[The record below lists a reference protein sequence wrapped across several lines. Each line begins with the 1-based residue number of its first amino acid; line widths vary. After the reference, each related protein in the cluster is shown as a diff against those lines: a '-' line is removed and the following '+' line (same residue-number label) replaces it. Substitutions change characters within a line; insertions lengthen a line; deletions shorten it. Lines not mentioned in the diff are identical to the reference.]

1 MSGLR
6 KDHKKTKKQ
15 RAYMTWTADKQLT
28 RKVLSAVTAVGFMAN
43 PLTALAGSIT
53 ASNGTNYAADKNG
66 VFNIYAQQYNG
77 KNNAVNQFQKFQ
89 LDAGKIA
96 NLYFHTEQDSRE
108 AQNLLNFVD
117 TRIDINGTLNAIRN
131 KQIGGNLFFLSPGG
145 MAVGKG
151 GVINTGALYVMAPSL
166 TQDLLD
172 KDQRS
177 YEILKGNF
185 ATGNYGD
192 TELEAIKNGADNI
205 RINASGTISVLGKIN
220 ATHDV
225 KLYAGKVAVGRNL
238 TGETIGDTAAGGIEK
253 GAAITTGITD
263 FSKLTA
269 VQDGSGN
276 VVLSARSDAANSL
289 DQAFNALVNTTGLL
303 GGTDINVPK
312 TITASVE
319 NYGTVKAA
327 GDATLTAKAT
337 NGYFKEGEET
347 YSSNTSGYAQT
358 VAKVDVQGNVTAQ
371 GAVDMKASADNTY
384 VDSGNSVTDKLGDTI
399 SYVVPVSANVM
410 LLKNEASVT
419 VGKDATVTGDA
430 VKAEAE
436 ANLDGTAGTVAAGK
450 KYLKQIPSQIPATG
464 VSYAQVDNKATV
476 QIDGKVKATGNDT
489 TDSDGNKQEALQ
501 VKANATSSVTTA
513 LWPLWR

>member
-1 MSGLR
+1 MSALYR
-6 KDHKKTKKQ
+6 NKHKKTYKAVKQ
-15 RAYMTWTADKQLT
+15 DDLSRRILAAC
-28 RKVLSAVTAVGFMAN
+28 LSASFASQ

-53 ASNGTNYAADKNG
+53 AFNGTKYEADKNG
-66 VFNIYAQQYNG
+66 VFNIYAQQYSG
-77 KNNAVNQFQKFQ
+77 KSKNNAINQFKNFQ

-96 NLYFHTEQDSRE
+96 NLYFHTEKDNTE
-108 AQNLLNFVD
+108 AQNLLNFVE

-151 GVINTGALYVMAPSL
+151 GVINTGALYVMAPSW
-166 TQDLLD
+166 TQDLTD

-185 ATGNYGD
+185 ATGAYGD
-192 TELEAIKNGADNI
+192 TELEAIKNGTANI

-220 ATHDV
+220 AANDV

-238 TGETIGDTAAGGIEK
+238 TEDTIDGTAAGGIEK
-253 GAAITTGITD
+253 GAAINTGITD
-263 FSKLTA
+263 FSQLVKLDAAQQKASGLTSLTA
-269 VQDGSGN
+269 VKDGSGD

-289 DQAFNALVNTTGLL
+289 DQAFNDLVNTTGLL

-319 NYGTVKAA
+319 NHGTVKAA

-347 YSSNTSGYAQT
+347 YSSNASGYAQT

-419 VGKDATVTGDA
+419 VGNKATVTGDT

-450 KYLKQIPSQIPATG
+450 KYLKQIPSHIPAAG
-464 VSYAQVDNKATV
+464 VSYAQADNKATV
-476 QIDGKVKATGNDT
+476 QIDGKVKAPARIPRTAT
-489 TDSDGNKQEALQ
+489 
-501 VKANATSSVTTA
+501 ATSRK
-513 LWPLWR
+513 PCR